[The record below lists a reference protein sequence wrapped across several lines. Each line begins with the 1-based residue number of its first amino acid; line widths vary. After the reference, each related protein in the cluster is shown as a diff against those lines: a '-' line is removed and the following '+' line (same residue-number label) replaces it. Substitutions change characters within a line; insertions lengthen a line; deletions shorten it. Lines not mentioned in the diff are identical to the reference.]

1 MIRLKIV
8 RFLLATVE
16 TVYFPLQQSSRS
28 CLPLFAIIIRTSIS
42 RKWRHAIP
50 CLVILLQR
58 KQGFVRR
65 SGNAY
70 LQVLD
75 NVSQYL
81 PKSFREDWLPRRVLE
96 VSSSCRSCRVL
107 SNISWLLQSE
117 PLLLAKV
124 WWDPLYLHIGR
135 QDVSD
140 AEEVGSD
147 DSQRRRPHDLQ

>member
-1 MIRLKIV
+1 MII

-16 TVYFPLQQSSRS
+16 TVYFPQQQSSRS
-28 CLPLFAIIIRTSIS
+28 CLPLFAIIRRSSIS
-42 RKWRHAIP
+42 RRWRHAIP
-50 CLVILLQR
+50 CLIILLQR
-58 KQGFVRR
+58 KQWFVRR
-65 SGNAY
+65 LGNAY
-70 LQVLD
+70 LHVLD

-81 PKSFREDWLPRRVLE
+81 PKSFQEDWLPRRVLE
-96 VSSSCRSCRVL
+96 VSSSCRSCRVI

-140 AEEVGSD
+140 AEEVKSND
-147 DSQRRRPHDLQ
+147 LQRKRPHGRQ